1 MKNKKSDLRI
11 KSSDHDFDLWFFG
24 QLLDEAVR
32 LDNAKGFCNPIDD
45 NPELSNEYFKR
56 KEEKMKKT
64 DLPPEFDTK
73 EWKEKML
80 SEIHRKIEQR
90 GKEQKD

>member
-32 LDNAKGFCNPIDD
+32 LDNAKGVCNLIDD

-56 KEEKMKKT
+56 KEEKMKKQICHRNLIQKNGRRKCFPKFT
-64 DLPPEFDTK
+64 
-73 EWKEKML
+73 EK
-80 SEIHRKIEQR
+80 
-90 GKEQKD
+90 